1 MSRFL
6 LATVCLVLLLAGFA
20 VRPAQGE
27 ASGTYSKM
35 TTAAVTGGSGYSST
49 SGTGDSLSPGTWDLK
64 TGTGTVSTQVT
75 QFYWSSTTIYLTV
88 GQCVFED
95 GKDLVGLMAHGY
107 TFPVEPAHRQDCYSY
122 QVPYDSNV
130 QLINII
136 SSGTAISVEI
146 FWPAALYDVRLNQ
159 PIKMPAP
166 VNLNL
171 DSPVLLEGSGSP
183 TYEVP
188 FSWDYFAWTG
198 AAHRY
203 WYEVEWNGTVYPV
216 GQDLGAFRT
225 FSESGPVAAR
235 VRAATTC
242 TGSAGFCAPTV
253 DGAIYRSRTGGREIL
268 LGKWSRLQTVMIPVA
283 DEQYPTRVIE
293 PEEAPPAIVDALGA
307 VFGAIGVQDPDAKA
321 HLWSIFICLLL
332 AIGLAAICV
341 GSTGGGPASV
351 FLGAVAFFLVFSLA
365 GPPAFGVPGVFAGLA
380 LLVPSLGL
388 VVFAKT
394 KVR

>member
-6 LATVCLVLLLAGFA
+6 IGSVCLALLLAGLA
-20 VRPAQGE
+20 GSPAKTE
-27 ASGTYSKM
+27 ASGTYSRLTM
-35 TTAAVTGGSGYSST
+35 AAVTGGLGYRST
-49 SGTGDSLSPGTWDLK
+49 SGTGGGLSPNAWDLK
-64 TGTGTVSTQVT
+64 TDTGTVSTTVT
-75 QFYWSSTTIYLTV
+75 EFYWSSTTIYFTV
-88 GQCVFED
+88 DQCVFEA
-95 GKDLVGLMAHGY
+95 GKDLAGLMVIGF
-107 TFPVEPAHRQDCYSY
+107 TFPVEPADRQDCYSY
-122 QVPYDSNV
+122 QVPYDSNA
-130 QLINII
+130 QPINTLGAG
-136 SSGTAISVEI
+136 GTIGVEI
-146 FWPAALYDVRLNQ
+146 FWPAALYDVRLNL

-166 VNLNL
+166 VNVNL
-171 DSPVLLEGSGSP
+171 DSPVLLEGSGSS

-198 AAHRY
+198 ASHRY

-216 GQDLGAFRT
+216 GQDLGAFRS

-235 VRAATTC
+235 VRAATIC
-242 TGSAGFCAPTV
+242 TGSVTVCNPTV
-253 DGAIYRSRTGGREIL
+253 DGVAYTRYGSQRVL
-268 LGKWSRLQTVMIPVA
+268 LGKWSRLQTVMIPIA

-332 AIGLAAICV
+332 AIGLAATCF
-341 GSTGGGPASV
+341 GYTGGGPASV

-394 KVR
+394 KVK

>member
-1 MSRFL
+1 MG
-6 LATVCLVLLLAGFA
+6 TVCLVLLLAGLA
-20 VRPAQGE
+20 VGPARSE
-27 ASGTYSKM
+27 ASGTYSRM
-35 TTAAVTGGSGYSST
+35 TMAAVTGGLGYSPT
-49 SGTGDSLSPGTWDLK
+49 SGTLSPNTWDLK

-75 QFYWSSTTIYLTV
+75 QFYWSSTTIYFTV

-95 GKDLVGLMAHGY
+95 GKDLAGLMVVGF
-107 TFPVEPAHRQDCYSY
+107 TFPVEPADRQDCYSY

-130 QLINII
+130 QPINTLGAG
-136 SSGTAISVEI
+136 GTIGVEI
-146 FWPAALYDVRLNQ
+146 FWPAALYDVRLNL

-166 VNLNL
+166 VNVNL
-171 DSPVLLEGSGSP
+171 DSPVLLEGSGSS
-183 TYEVP
+183 TYEVS

-198 AAHRY
+198 AGYKY

-216 GQDLGAFRT
+216 GQDLGAFRS

-235 VRAATTC
+235 VRAATIC
-242 TGSAGFCAPTV
+242 TGTAIVCSPKV
-253 DGAIYRSRTGGREIL
+253 DGVAYTRYGSQRVL
-268 LGKWSRLQTVMIPVA
+268 LGKWSRLQTVMIPIA

-293 PEEAPPAIVDALGA
+293 PEEAPPAIVEALGA

-332 AIGLAAICV
+332 AIGLAAICF

-388 VVFAKT
+388 VMFAKT

>member
-6 LATVCLVLLLAGFA
+6 TATVCLVLLLAGLA
-20 VRPAQGE
+20 VSPAKSE

-35 TTAAVTGGSGYSST
+35 TVRTVTGGMGYSST
-49 SGTGDSLSPGTWDLK
+49 AGTLSPKTWDLK
-64 TGTGTVSTQVT
+64 TDTGTVSTQVT
-75 QFYWSSTTIYLTV
+75 GFYWSTTVIYFTV
-88 GQCVFED
+88 DQCVFED
-95 GKDLVGLMAHGY
+95 GKDLAGLMVQHDA
-107 TFPVEPAHRQDCYSY
+107 FAVDPSHRQDCYSY
-122 QVPYDSNV
+122 QVPYDYRTTGIDSAPVTGLDSN
-130 QLINII
+130 IN
-136 SSGTAISVEI
+136 VEI
-146 FWPAALYDVRLNQ
+146 FWPKGLYNVRLAQ

-166 VNLNL
+166 VNVVL
-171 DSPVLLEGSGSP
+171 DSPVLLEGTGDP
-183 TYEVP
+183 IYEVP
-188 FSWDYFAWTG
+188 FNWDYFAWSG
-198 AAHRY
+198 SAYGY
-203 WYEVEWNGTVYPV
+203 WHEVEWNGTVFPV
-216 GQDLGAFRT
+216 GRNLGTFRS
-225 FSESGPVAAR
+225 FSEPGAVTAK
-235 VRAATTC
+235 VRAAAAC
-242 TGSAGFCAPTV
+242 PEALAGCSVTV
-253 DGAIYRSRTGGREIL
+253 DGVIYTAPRGGIL
-268 LGKWSRLQTVMIPVA
+268 LSKWSPMQSVTIPIA
-283 DEQYPTRVIE
+283 DDQYPTNVTE
-293 PEEAPPAIVDALGA
+293 GEAPPAIVDALGA

>member
-20 VRPAQGE
+20 GGPAQSE
-27 ASGTYSKM
+27 ASGTFSKM

-49 SGTGDSLSPGTWDLK
+49 SGTLSPNTWDLK
-64 TGTGTVSTQVT
+64 TDTGTVSTQVT
-75 QFYWSSTTIYLTV
+75 QFYWSATTIYLTV
-88 GQCVFED
+88 DQCVFED
-95 GKDLVGLMAHGY
+95 GKDLVGLMAHGF

-122 QVPYDSNV
+122 QVPYDSND
-130 QLINII
+130 QPINSI
-136 SSGTAISVEI
+136 SSGSTISVEI
-146 FWPAALYDVRLNQ
+146 FWPAALYDVRLDQ

-166 VNLNL
+166 VNVNL
-171 DSPVLLEGSGSP
+171 DSPVLLEGSGSA

-188 FSWDYFAWTG
+188 FNWDYFAWVTNIYSNY
-198 AAHRY
+198 RY

-216 GQDLGAFRT
+216 GQDLGAFHSFT
-225 FSESGPVAAR
+225 ESGPVAAR
-235 VRAATTC
+235 VRAALTC
-242 TGSAGFCAPTV
+242 TSSAGSGCTASV
-253 DGAIYRSRTGGREIL
+253 DGVLYSSRPAGRGML
-268 LGKWSRLQTVMIPVA
+268 LGKWSRMQTVTIPIA
-283 DEQYPTRVIE
+283 DEQYPTRVTE
-293 PEEAPPAIVDALGA
+293 GEAPPAIVDALGA

-332 AIGLAAICV
+332 AIGLAAICF

-351 FLGAVAFFLVFSLA
+351 FLGALAFFLVFSLA

-388 VVFAKT
+388 VMFAKT